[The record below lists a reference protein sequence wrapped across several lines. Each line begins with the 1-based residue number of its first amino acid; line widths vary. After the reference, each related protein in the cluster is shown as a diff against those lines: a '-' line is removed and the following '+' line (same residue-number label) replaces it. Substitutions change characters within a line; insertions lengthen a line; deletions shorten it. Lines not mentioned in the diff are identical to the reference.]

1 MLTKLKIG
9 HFRCF
14 DHFEAH
20 FTPGLNLI
28 LGPNAHGKTSLLEAA
43 CVLLRLQSPRTNR
56 LREIIKHHA
65 RGLLVDGHYAGKHLQ
80 FYYSEHRKKLALDSV
95 EQRTGIEYLKTGHVI
110 WFSNTD
116 IDLIRDSGDRRRHFL
131 DFIASQAIPEYRRAL
146 RDYTRALRSRN
157 LLLKSPVSKWREI
170 CAFDAPLIAAG
181 NILTEARHELTTAL
195 RPLAQLAHSAIS
207 GCAEHLDT
215 HYISGSTHNFAEA
228 LAAARMEDTRLR
240 QTSVGPH
247 RDDWELTLGGHP
259 ATLASEGQQRT
270 LALSLRLA
278 SARFLEAHFGEPP
291 LLLLDDIF
299 GELDL
304 TRRTALLRELPPN
317 AQQLVTTTQLEWLPL
332 GIDAHILQLGPKP
345 SPEIS

>member
-14 DHFEAH
+14 DHFEAQ

-43 CVLLRLQSPRTNR
+43 CILLRLQSPRTSR
-56 LREIIKHHA
+56 LVEVVKHHA
-65 RGLLVDGHYAGKHLQ
+65 RGLLVDGYYSDKHLQ

-95 EQRTGIEYLKTGHVI
+95 EQRSATQYLQTGRVV

-116 IDLIRDSGDRRRHFL
+116 IDLIRSGGEKRRHFL
-131 DFIASQAIPEYRRAL
+131 DFVAIQAMPDYRRAL

-157 LLLKSPVSKWREI
+157 LLLKSPTSKWREI
-170 CAFDAPLIAAG
+170 CAFDAPLLTAG
-181 NILTEARHELTTAL
+181 NILTETRHELTTAL
-195 RPLAQLAHSAIS
+195 KPLTQLAHSAIS
-207 GCAEHLDT
+207 GCHEHLET
-215 HYISGSTHNFAEA
+215 HYVSGATHNFAEA

-240 QTSVGPH
+240 QTTVGPH
-247 RDDWELTLGGHP
+247 RDDWELTLGNHP
-259 ATLASEGQQRT
+259 ATLGSEGQQRT
-270 LALSLRLA
+270 LALALRLA
-278 SARFLEAHFGEPP
+278 AARFLEAHFGEPP

-317 AQQLVTTTQLEWLPL
+317 SQQLVTTTQLEWLPL
-332 GIDAHILQLGPKP
+332 GIDAHITQLGPRT
-345 SPEIS
+345 ER